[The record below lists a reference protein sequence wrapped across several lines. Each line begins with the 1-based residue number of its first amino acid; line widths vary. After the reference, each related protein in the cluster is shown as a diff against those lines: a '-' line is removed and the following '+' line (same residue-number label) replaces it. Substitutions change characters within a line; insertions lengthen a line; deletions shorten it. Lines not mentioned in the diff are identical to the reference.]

1 MFEELF
7 EQMKPSQLSPEWRK
21 KRQEMTEKLIRKG
34 DAFFNKQELIQELKR
49 RIKNMNRD
57 MDRRISS

>member
-1 MFEELF
+1 MRITENHSLGFK
-7 EQMKPSQLSPEWRK
+7 MKSSPLSPEWRK

-49 RIKNMNRD
+49 RIKNMNRFK
-57 MDRRISS
+57 